1 MVYLIQHTFTKLF
14 TNMHKTCSIPKVVRT
29 WALLFSV
36 PLYMGTAALL
46 LKEEIKDV
54 VNVKEKNMVAV
65 VGEKVK
71 NALIDKL
78 IKQIILVLP

>member
-1 MVYLIQHTFTKLF
+1 
-14 TNMHKTCSIPKVVRT
+14 
-29 WALLFSV
+29 
-36 PLYMGTAALL
+36 MGTAALL